1 MKVLAR
7 ASVGEKSGVLAK
19 MHVAGPKLMLRRHA
33 MMLALLIAPFAAV
46 GQAQAACL
54 PPSTASNNPNVACTG
69 DTKNSSPDHLN
80 GYGTI
85 NDNNN
90 TYYINAGATV
100 TGDRSGIVLGTG
112 GTVNNSGAITGTN
125 QAGVDAPNFA
135 DQAANL
141 TVNNI
146 STSTSAAVISGVNGI
161 TASTLNLNN
170 AGTVT
175 ATARGQAAIAG
186 GTVNITANS
195 GTIQALAAGGIAI
208 EEEIAATVNNS
219 SSGVIK
225 GDKFGIQTTTAN
237 INNNAGTIEATGTDG
252 NAILANT
259 VNVISNA
266 KTIEATGTS
275 GIAIHAF
282 DTAALANMRTGTISG
297 NIAIQ
302 AGGVGGI
309 GSTIVNAGAIVST
322 AGASGTA
329 IKLSAAAD
337 TLTLLSGSKIVGIVD
352 MGDVAVVGNDTV
364 NVVAVAPSSK
374 VSSLTTAA
382 ELPTLINFHGKLN
395 TTFSGGG
402 FNGPLVQAGNQLATL
417 DPTALAQAD
426 RTLMDFTSGVS
437 SLVQGRLNG
446 VSPSSNGAMMAMSYA
461 PEVNSSGPFA
471 KAPARVSGWLSPAP
485 ITVWANSFG
494 GQRTQDAT
502 AETLRATST
511 AFGGAIGIDRKV
523 RPDWL
528 VGAFIGGGSGSLSVD
543 LSSQTVNTDYVFA
556 GAYSRFEWA
565 SHFFDFTLQGGNAS
579 NKSDRLVLNNLAA
592 GGMERAN
599 ASYNGWYISPEVAYG
614 FRQDIGNGYVLTPT
628 ARVRYVAGFFD
639 GYNETGSAQG
649 LRIGSR
655 TLQDFEERGELDV
668 SRVTTFFGGDHSL
681 KTNLHGG
688 VIALQRAGD
697 TNVNAVLIGQNLAF
711 ATPGKGSTVGWV
723 AGAGF
728 DYHVNTNVAVFG
740 AVEGIAMSDQSRIIT
755 AKGGVRAAF

>member
-1 MKVLAR
+1 MTTSERESSRTEVALKVLAR

-186 GTVNITANS
+186 GTVNITA
-195 GTIQALAAGGIAI
+195 
-208 EEEIAATVNNS
+208 

-275 GIAIHAF
+275 GIAI
-282 DTAALANMRTGTISG
+282 
-297 NIAIQ
+297 
-302 AGGVGGI
+302 
-309 GSTIVNAGAIVST
+309 
-322 AGASGTA
+322 
-329 IKLSAAAD
+329 
-337 TLTLLSGSKIVGIVD
+337 
-352 MGDVAVVGNDTV
+352 VGNDTV

-592 GGMERAN
+592 GE
-599 ASYNGWYISPEVAYG
+599 
-614 FRQDIGNGYVLTPT
+614 
-628 ARVRYVAGFFD
+628 
-639 GYNETGSAQG
+639 
-649 LRIGSR
+649 
-655 TLQDFEERGELDV
+655 
-668 SRVTTFFGGDHSL
+668 
-681 KTNLHGG
+681 
-688 VIALQRAGD
+688 
-697 TNVNAVLIGQNLAF
+697 
-711 ATPGKGSTVGWV
+711 
-723 AGAGF
+723 
-728 DYHVNTNVAVFG
+728 
-740 AVEGIAMSDQSRIIT
+740 
-755 AKGGVRAAF
+755 

>member
-1 MKVLAR
+1 MTTSERESSRTEVALKVLAR

-54 PPSTASNNPNVACTG
+54 PPSTASDNPNVACTG

-100 TGDRSGIVLGTG
+100 TGT
-112 GTVNNSGAITGTN
+112 
-125 QAGVDAPNFA
+125 AG
-135 DQAANL
+135 
-141 TVNNI
+141 
-146 STSTSAAVISGVNGI
+146 
-161 TASTLNLNN
+161 
-170 AGTVT
+170 
-175 ATARGQAAIAG
+175 GQAAIAG

-219 SSGVIK
+219 STGVIK

-426 RTLMDFTSGVS
+426 RTLMDFTGGVS
-437 SLVQGRLNG
+437 SL
-446 VSPSSNGAMMAMSYA
+446 
-461 PEVNSSGPFA
+461 
-471 KAPARVSGWLSPAP
+471 
-485 ITVWANSFG
+485 
-494 GQRTQDAT
+494 
-502 AETLRATST
+502 
-511 AFGGAIGIDRKV
+511 
-523 RPDWL
+523 
-528 VGAFIGGGSGSLSVD
+528 
-543 LSSQTVNTDYVFA
+543 
-556 GAYSRFEWA
+556 
-565 SHFFDFTLQGGNAS
+565 
-579 NKSDRLVLNNLAA
+579 
-592 GGMERAN
+592 
-599 ASYNGWYISPEVAYG
+599 
-614 FRQDIGNGYVLTPT
+614 
-628 ARVRYVAGFFD
+628 
-639 GYNETGSAQG
+639 
-649 LRIGSR
+649 
-655 TLQDFEERGELDV
+655 
-668 SRVTTFFGGDHSL
+668 
-681 KTNLHGG
+681 
-688 VIALQRAGD
+688 
-697 TNVNAVLIGQNLAF
+697 
-711 ATPGKGSTVGWV
+711 
-723 AGAGF
+723 
-728 DYHVNTNVAVFG
+728 
-740 AVEGIAMSDQSRIIT
+740 
-755 AKGGVRAAF
+755 

>member
-1 MKVLAR
+1 MTTSERESSRTEVALKVLAR

-100 TGDRSGIVLGTG
+100 TGDRSVSCSVRG

-275 GIAIHAF
+275 GIAI
-282 DTAALANMRTGTISG
+282 
-297 NIAIQ
+297 
-302 AGGVGGI
+302 
-309 GSTIVNAGAIVST
+309 
-322 AGASGTA
+322 
-329 IKLSAAAD
+329 
-337 TLTLLSGSKIVGIVD
+337 
-352 MGDVAVVGNDTV
+352 VGNDTV

-592 GGMERAN
+592 GE
-599 ASYNGWYISPEVAYG
+599 
-614 FRQDIGNGYVLTPT
+614 
-628 ARVRYVAGFFD
+628 
-639 GYNETGSAQG
+639 
-649 LRIGSR
+649 
-655 TLQDFEERGELDV
+655 
-668 SRVTTFFGGDHSL
+668 
-681 KTNLHGG
+681 
-688 VIALQRAGD
+688 
-697 TNVNAVLIGQNLAF
+697 
-711 ATPGKGSTVGWV
+711 
-723 AGAGF
+723 
-728 DYHVNTNVAVFG
+728 
-740 AVEGIAMSDQSRIIT
+740 
-755 AKGGVRAAF
+755 